1 MNSTLSENIVGS
13 NKITNG
19 QRWDKGI
26 SFSLTAYLTALF
38 KKHKR
43 ERLIVKCQ
51 CQETLLVLHVCPIAR
66 KITPKNVNCRCTFK
80 LKLLLAAGYSFSVL
94 CLCTKVRSLDRP
106 GSNSSK
112 ETKVMEVKAKNL
124 LRLSYLYIILSRT
137 IYCSKCLNKK
147 RISHIEL
154 FLFACKC

>member
-1 MNSTLSENIVGS
+1 MNSTLSEKIVGS

-51 CQETLLVLHVCPIAR
+51 CQETLFVLHVCPIAR

-94 CLCTKVRSLDRP
+94 CLCTKVRSLERP
-106 GSNSSK
+106 RSNSSK
-112 ETKVMEVKAKNL
+112 ETKAMEGFGTFFGVKAKNF
-124 LRLSYLYIILSRT
+124 LRFYIILSRT
-137 IYCSKCLNKK
+137 IY
-147 RISHIEL
+147 
-154 FLFACKC
+154 

>member
-1 MNSTLSENIVGS
+1 MNSTLSEKIVGS

-94 CLCTKVRSLDRP
+94 CLCTKVRSLERP

-124 LRLSYLYIILSRT
+124 LRLSYLYIIISRT

-147 RISHIEL
+147 RISHVKL
-154 FLFACKC
+154 FLLACK